1 MHEHNG
7 GDPESHV
14 YLHQIN
20 EKHEIDFDNI
30 KILDRTSNDNKLSWK
45 EMLYIRKYNPSLNV
59 QKDSQLFT
67 LIIRNTKQEDSITR
81 DFQKYSKKKKTIF
94 NNKK

>member
-30 KILDRTSNDNKLSWK
+30 KILDRASNDNKLS
-45 EMLYIRKYNPSLNV
+45 
-59 QKDSQLFT
+59 
-67 LIIRNTKQEDSITR
+67 
-81 DFQKYSKKKKTIF
+81 
-94 NNKK
+94 